1 MRENQ
6 SSKDCAGQNNNH
18 SFKDPSAWEKW
29 WQQSREHCCYRD
41 RSLEETIEFWSRK
54 AESFQ
59 KNIMSDKHKKKVIET
74 LRWLQQEGVTLEGA
88 TVLDIGAG
96 PGPFTFPLA
105 ETAQEI
111 VALEPVESMVEYL
124 RKKMNDEGYDN
135 IHILPLPWEEV
146 NIEKENFKEHFD
158 LVVASMTPGIKNG
171 ETLRKA
177 LACSKKYFYLNAY
190 AGKREN
196 DMLNELWTR
205 LTGTKMP
212 PWPDHIFY
220 IHNLLYTEGYDLIL
234 NVWEEKRVEE
244 HPPQEAAHNLLLSL
258 QSYITPY
265 PGLKEEIENFVQEK
279 ATNGTLKQTIV
290 SRVGSILI
298 RC

>member
-1 MRENQ
+1 MREKH
-6 SSKDCAGQNNNH
+6 SSEDCAGQNI
-18 SFKDPSAWEKW
+18 SYSLKDPCAWETW
-29 WQQSREHCCYRD
+29 WQQSRERCYCRN
-41 RSLEETIEFWSRK
+41 RSLEETIEFWNRK

-59 KNIMSDKHKKKVIET
+59 KNIMSDKHKKKVNET
-74 LRWLQQEGVTLEGA
+74 LHWLKQEGVTLEGA
-88 TVLDIGAG
+88 EILDIGAG

-105 ETAQEI
+105 EAAQEV

-124 RKKMNDEGYDN
+124 RKKMNDEGYNN
-135 IHILPLPWEEV
+135 IQILPLPWEEV
-146 NIEKENFKEHFD
+146 NIEKENFKERFD
-158 LVVASMTPGIKNG
+158 LVFASMTPGINNL

-177 LACSKKYFYLNAY
+177 LACSKKYFYLNAF

-196 DMLNELWTR
+196 DMLNELWMR

-220 IHNLLYTEGYDLIL
+220 IHNLLYTEGYELTL

-244 HPPQEAAHNLLLSL
+244 HPLQEAAHNLLLSL
-258 QSYITPY
+258 QSYIDPY
-265 PGLKEEIENFVQEK
+265 PGLEEEIDNFVQEK

-290 SRVGSILI
+290 SKVGSILI